1 MEWNEHVRGPIII
14 NMSQDFTTY
23 ESQESQEIMMP
34 YGRGIKRRRSS
45 SGSGVSKSGK
55 WLAGRKMSAYIPRS
69 LGVPKDNRCTI
80 PLTTFIDLP
89 LTADVSSNFVFDTT
103 NVYVVG
109 TGATT
114 QTIPGATEVHAVFDL
129 MRVAKV
135 EITILPAA
143 SELSYASQTIT
154 TGTTNIPYV
163 YHAYDPSGNAALNG
177 PAIRQLAT
185 VKMDQL
191 RYPIRRTIYPRLE
204 GGNGVIDVGINRK
217 NMFEKSGSESSQRW
231 RGFALHVDMDSVV
244 WTYGQLRVNFKV
256 FYECMSSK

>member
-1 MEWNEHVRGPIII
+1 MQWNEWVHEPIII
-14 NMSQDFTTY
+14 NMSQYTTQEDFD
-23 ESQESQEIMMP
+23 SQPIMP
-34 YGRGIKRRRSS
+34 YGNKRRRTN
-45 SGSGVSKSGK
+45 SGGYAKTGK
-55 WLAGRKMSAYIPRS
+55 QLAGRKMSSYVPRS

-89 LTADVSSNFVFDTT
+89 LTADVSSNFTFDTT
-103 NVYVVG
+103 NVYVSG
-109 TGATT
+109 SGATT
-114 QTIPGATEVHAVFDL
+114 QSIPGAAEVHNVFDL

-143 SELSYASQTIT
+143 SELSYASQSLS

-163 YHAYDPSGNAALNG
+163 YHAYDPSGNAALTG
-177 PAIRQLAT
+177 PNIRQLAT
-185 VKMDQL
+185 VKMNQL
-191 RYPIRRTIYPRLE
+191 RNPIRRTIYPRLE

-217 NMFEKSGSESSQRW
+217 NMFERSGSESSQRW
-231 RGFALHVDMDSVV
+231 RGFALHIDMADVV